1 MQIWRPAQHL
11 IPVCFVCLI
20 HSDKGWVWIILF
32 SYSEYEAICRIWV
45 FQRERMTCR
54 GGMDVLF
61 GGRQKL
67 DLDVSL
73 KTIEELIVY
82 LKEKE
87 LSERE
92 ELFVEGTNL

>member
-1 MQIWRPAQHL
+1 MGVDHIFL
-11 IPVCFVCLI
+11 IR
-20 HSDKGWVWIILF
+20 K
-32 SYSEYEAICRIWV
+32 YEDICRIWV
-45 FQRERMTCR
+45 LQRRRLICR

-92 ELFVEGTNL
+92 ELFVEGANL

>member
-20 HSDKGWVWIILF
+20 HSDKGWVWIIFL
-32 SYSEYEAICRIWV
+32 YKEYEVICRIWV
-45 FQRERMTCR
+45 LQRERLTCR

-92 ELFVEGTNL
+92 QLFVEGTNL